1 MEFQYPINRIHT
13 KGWEHS
19 EKPTLTITTQT
30 NKIQPKLEKYFKRV
44 HIFFFFFK
52 IKITFD
58 ESRKLVQERTD
69 LVLVDIPNSGKPTN
83 HTDQQHTS
91 QKGTL
96 NRSVTLQLQP
106 TLLVIFSSLITTT
119 SSTAAFFFALGIAK
133 EPPQAL
139 WSSTRSSSFLLLLG
153 LFQRRAGSEEVE
165 SLVGSEAEEE

>member
-1 MEFQYPINRIHT
+1 VATFRETHIDDYKHNLT
-13 KGWEHS
+13 KSNPNWKNTSKGY
-19 EKPTLTITTQT
+19 K
-30 NKIQPKLEKYFKRV
+30 
-44 HIFFFFFK
+44 FFFFK
-52 IKITFD
+52 KKITFD

-83 HTDQQHTS
+83 QQHTS

-96 NRSVTLQLQP
+96 NRSVTLQVQP
-106 TLLVIFSSLITTT
+106 TLLIIFSSLITT
-119 SSTAAFFFALGIAK
+119 AAAFFALGIAK

-139 WSSTRSSSFLLLLG
+139 WSSTRSCSILLLLG